1 MKTKIITNGLVLL
14 LALIIAMPSIAQ
26 NGSRRKKIREQIDAQ
41 KVAFITEKLQL
52 TPAEAQQ
59 FWPIYNEYESQRQI
73 IVKEFMEKN
82 LEERDMDVETLTD
95 KQALEIAD
103 SQIIQAQKML
113 DLRKKY
119 HAEFKKVLSPKKLLL
134 LYQAERDFK
143 KFILKEIRQRVKEER
158 NNRRG
163 R

>member
-1 MKTKIITNGLVLL
+1 MVLL

-26 NGSRRKKIREQIDAQ
+26 NGARRKKIREQIDAQ

-95 KQALEIAD
+95 KQAIEIAD

>member
-26 NGSRRKKIREQIDAQ
+26 NGARRKKIREQIDAQ

>member
-1 MKTKIITNGLVLL
+1 MKTKIITNGLILL

-26 NGSRRKKIREQIDAQ
+26 NGARRKKIREQIDAQ

>member
-1 MKTKIITNGLVLL
+1 MKTKIITNSLILL
-14 LALIIAMPSIAQ
+14 LALVIAIPSIAQ
-26 NGSRRKKIREQIDAQ
+26 NGARRKKIREQIDAQ

-59 FWPIYNEYESQRQI
+59 FWPIYNEYEAQRQV
-73 IVKEFMEKN
+73 IVKEFMGKN
-82 LEERDMDVETLTD
+82 LEEKDLDIETLTD

-119 HAEFKKVLSPKKLLL
+119 HAEFKKVLPPKKLLL

-143 KFILKEIRQRVKEER
+143 KFMLKEIRQRVKEER

>member
-26 NGSRRKKIREQIDAQ
+26 NGARRKKIREQIDAQ

-73 IVKEFMEKN
+73 IVKEFIEKN

>member
-26 NGSRRKKIREQIDAQ
+26 NGARRKKIREQIDAQ

-59 FWPIYNEYESQRQI
+59 FWPIYNEYESQRQT

>member
-1 MKTKIITNGLVLL
+1 MKTKIITNSLVLL

-26 NGSRRKKIREQIDAQ
+26 NGARRKKIREQIDAQ

-95 KQALEIAD
+95 KQAIEIAD

>member
-1 MKTKIITNGLVLL
+1 LVLL

-26 NGSRRKKIREQIDAQ
+26 NGARRKKIREQIDAQ

-95 KQALEIAD
+95 KQAIEIAD